1 MQFRERVGEM
11 RLLAMDPDLLAE
23 GMAERKLRMTRDLED
38 QLTALQQRGKQLQ
51 RLAALGIPVLRLWVY
66 AGGMAALY
74 VFGERVRGCYVRSTD
89 ATAGVPGAD
98 AGAATG
104 RGPLP
109 RAHRAQGRTVL
120 CLSSA

>member
-51 RLAALGIPVLRLWVY
+51 VPILALVRLTHRLLHTK
-66 AGGMAALY
+66 A
-74 VFGERVRGCYVRSTD
+74 
-89 ATAGVPGAD
+89 
-98 AGAATG
+98 
-104 RGPLP
+104 
-109 RAHRAQGRTVL
+109 
-120 CLSSA
+120 SSAR